1 MHNPCT
7 TPDRGALGGQLR
19 STHGHIRGDV
29 RRGLRQSVGIRLPE
43 TLTASGPRSYS
54 SAVDKVQVLNVNVPG
69 RVSRVDAAK
78 YEAMKRAILEV
89 VPAREPGLSAAEMV
103 ARVAP
108 LLPADLWPNGEKVGW
123 WQKTV
128 QLDLEARG
136 LLVRETG
143 AKPLRW
149 HRT

>member
-1 MHNPCT
+1 M
-7 TPDRGALGGQLR
+7 
-19 STHGHIRGDV
+19 
-29 RRGLRQSVGIRLPE
+29 
-43 TLTASGPRSYS
+43 
-54 SAVDKVQVLNVNVPG
+54 VDNVQVLNVNVPG

-78 YEAMKRAILEV
+78 CEAMKRAILEV
-89 VPAREPGLSAAEMV
+89 VPARDPGLSAAEMV

-108 LLPADLWPNGEKVGW
+108 PLPADPWPNGEKVGW

-136 LLVRETG
+136 LLPRETG

>member
-1 MHNPCT
+1 MRAA
-7 TPDRGALGGQLR
+7 DRR
-19 STHGHIRGDV
+19 S
-29 RRGLRQSVGIRLPE
+29 SVEDASPHSHLP
-43 TLTASGPRSYS
+43 
-54 SAVDKVQVLNVNVPG
+54 AVDKVDDLNVNVPG

-78 YEAMKRAILEV
+78 YEAMERAILGV
-89 VPAREPGLSAAEMV
+89 VPAQAPGLSAAEMV

-136 LLVRETG
+136 LLVLNTG

-149 HRT
+149 HRTATVVGI